1 MTENRLRQV
10 LFDLVEEVDAPPLA
24 ETAWATAARRR
35 RRGYVAVGAVA
46 AIAVVGTMAGVA
58 MDHAAPSPIAARP
71 TIATGPDSRPDRAEI
86 EPAPT
91 APTWDGPQI
100 QSAPAANAIGAL
112 PSLSTPWSAL
122 SDIPR
127 SAPALSESPVS
138 RVIAA
143 VQQGPGEPVLLLGS
157 GGGWRRLD
165 AAPASS
171 TSTTSS
177 TDTSLMLGGMSFSP
191 DGRRIAGAATDGL
204 VVVDLTTRDSLFLPA
219 APDRIDYLTWLPSG
233 QEIAAGGDAGSAI
246 YSLDGNVRPIDYIA
260 GNLASGPPGGPLLE
274 LTRSAVV
281 NRGHDPVTS
290 TPLDAGQIRL
300 DDWYGGAH
308 LNGDQLAST
317 WFVNKN
323 DKQAVATVDLT
334 SGRLKAILEFSY
346 DGRSQGCCPTLG
358 WLDEHTVLLRDMG
371 HILAWRP
378 STGELLRV
386 AEVPGGQNT
395 EVALL
400 P

>member
-1 MTENRLRQV
+1 MTESRLRQA

-24 ETAWATAARRR
+24 QTAWAAAARRR
-35 RRGYVAVGAVA
+35 RRGYVAVCAVA
-46 AIAVVGTMAGVA
+46 AVSVVGTMATVA
-58 MDHAAPSPIAARP
+58 MEVATPSPVAARP
-71 TIATGPDSRPDRAEI
+71 TIIATGPASTPD
-86 EPAPT
+86 PADTGPVHT

-100 QSAPAANAIGAL
+100 QSAPAADGFGAL

-122 SDIPR
+122 TAIPR
-127 SAPALSESPVS
+127 SAPALSDEPAL

-143 VQQGPGEPVLLLGS
+143 VQQGAGEPVMVLGS
-157 GGGWRRLD
+157 DGGWRRLD
-165 AAPASS
+165 AAPPSSDNTTPALSS
-171 TSTTSS
+171 TSI
-177 TDTSLMLGGMSFSP
+177 SP
-191 DGRRIAGAATDGL
+191 DGRRIAVTAADGL
-204 VVVDLTTRDSLFLPA
+204 VVVDVTTGDSLFLPA
-219 APDRIDYLTWLPSG
+219 APGRIDYLVWLPSG

-260 GNLASGPPGGPLLE
+260 GNLASGTPGGPLVE

-281 NRGHDPVTS
+281 TRGDDPVTS
-290 TPLDAGQIRL
+290 TPLDGGQIRL
-300 DDWYGGAH
+300 DDWYGSAH
-308 LNGDQLAST
+308 LNGDQLASSG
-317 WFVNKN
+317 FVNKN

-346 DGRSQGCCPTLG
+346 DDRSQGCCATLG
-358 WLDEHTVLLRDMG
+358 WLDEQTVLLRDTG

-386 AEVPGGQNT
+386 AELSGGQNT
-395 EVALL
+395 TVALL